1 MSITRISTISK
12 NYACA
17 LLETFED
24 KELAKTMLKDVL
36 DTISSSN
43 DLKVVLANSSISH
56 YTKLQIIDEIFK
68 SKVDD
73 KILNFIKILIEKQRI
88 NELNEIY
95 QAIVNI
101 SDENSNRKTVEIISS
116 IELDDTTKEK
126 IINSLNKKLNCD
138 IQPDWQTDEKIIA
151 GLIFK
156 YDDYVIDTSILAKL
170 KKLSKQ

>member
-12 NYACA
+12 NYANA
-17 LLETFED
+17 LFEAFED
-24 KELAKTMLKDVL
+24 KDLAKTQLKDVL
-36 DTISSSN
+36 DTINSGN
-43 DLKVVLANSSISH
+43 DLKVVLSNSSISH
-56 YTKLQIIDEIFK
+56 STKLQIIDEIFK

-95 QAIVNI
+95 QALVNL
-101 SDENSNRKTVEIISS
+101 SDEISNRKTVEIISS
-116 IELDDTTKEK
+116 IELDDPTKEK
-126 IINSLNKKLNCD
+126 IINSLIQKLNCN

>member
-1 MSITRISTISK
+1 MRK
-12 NYACA
+12 R
-17 LLETFED
+17 
-24 KELAKTMLKDVL
+24 
-36 DTISSSN
+36 
-43 DLKVVLANSSISH
+43 
-56 YTKLQIIDEIFK
+56 
-68 SKVDD
+68 

-88 NELNEIY
+88 NELNEIH

>member
-12 NYACA
+12 NYAYG
-17 LLETFED
+17 LLEAFED
-24 KELAKTMLKDVL
+24 KELAKTQLKDVL
-36 DTISSSN
+36 DTINSSN
-43 DLKVVLANSSISH
+43 DLKVVLSNSSISH
-56 YTKLQIIDEIFK
+56 STKLQIIDEIF
-68 SKVDD
+68 
-73 KILNFIKILIEKQRI
+73 NFIKILIEKQRI
-88 NELNEIY
+88 NELNEIH

-156 YDDYVIDTSILAKL
+156 YDDYIIDTSILARL
-170 KKLSKQ
+170 KNLSKQ